1 MPKEVHYGDDKE
13 LNRLPSAAQGKL
25 GVTMRLYAPKD

>member
-1 MPKEVHYGDDKE
+1 MPKQANYGDDKE
-13 LNRLPSAAQGKL
+13 PSRLLSATQGKL